1 MNNTDKNPEFVKQ
14 LNVKDISFSVL
25 KKTMQNLIKKISINV
40 FGYEDKTLEIMQKE
54 LHYVSVKDLNRFMT
68 NEIKYHGKNHSC

>member
-1 MNNTDKNPEFVKQ
+1 MNSTDKNPEFVKQ

-25 KKTMQNLIKKISINV
+25 KKYAKFDKKISINV

-54 LHYVSVKDLNRFMT
+54 LHYVSVKDFNRFMT
-68 NEIKYHGKNHSC
+68 NGTKYHGKNHSC

>member
-1 MNNTDKNPEFVKQ
+1 
-14 LNVKDISFSVL
+14 
-25 KKTMQNLIKKISINV
+25 MQNLIKKISING